1 MKASKTENNLYT
13 RFKSLHN
20 KFSYIISIFLLMTCL
35 IYFYSKQEIIQEY
48 HSSTIIS
55 STPNSIHPTKP
66 PFEID
71 RPLYAFSIYSLCIL
85 YNTSG
90 LSKPSI
96 LIADVNNHLT
106 SLEIGLPK
114 NSFGLGDACIEIR
127 PHYTFTNP
135 TLFFLENGAENSAF
149 RIHQWTLANSKPSL
163 QKLFKYPMLIDKIGD
178 VYLENNFL
186 RLNFILPIVIF
197 LVIWIGAGLII
208 SSCILGLNY
217 TEMLLLSPI
226 TGMTF
231 IAFLGY
237 LLSLIGIY
245 NEFSF
250 LFFAILFSLTILFY
264 RNYKTKRQ
272 ELKLNSLSLSPA
284 VNQAKKSFATLFWD
298 VIACLLVLCISYKYL
313 YVAATPF
320 AGNSWDGLVSWNK
333 WGTDWTSREFRG
345 NYQFTYPQLIPIFY
359 SAFYKLSGYSA
370 ENPLGLQMNVVH
382 FFITYMGLLALPLI
396 YACSKAL
403 KILPIIP
410 LCIVLLSKQYFFFM
424 NDGLVDNLLITHY
437 LAIGLLILR
446 SRTSTDFKSNL
457 LSFIGICL
465 IGSGAIFL
473 KQTGIFATASV
484 VILVRMIFKGKIPY
498 KYIFIWGS
506 LIILTPFEFYLHEL
520 FLDLYPSFVEDNPL
534 NHSIGGLLSNATT
547 QLHLGSSQASWYS
560 AIGYKVSALFGLT
573 CDPTKIEANLLPV
586 LLFFILIVIYII
598 ILILLYKSKKWRLFL
613 IWWLFIGGQLV
624 IASKFGNLGEF
635 RYILLLIP
643 ATAFI
648 IGICI
653 ERGLVKI
660 PFFNC
665 LHDAFILVMVTLTI
679 NRLLSISLPFPE
691 ALTDGFDTISFD
703 SRLARFFH
711 PAHVKLNEFLLS
723 QNNQSFRFFTE
734 SNFVVRP
741 HTIFDSYTK
750 SLPTKMLQ
758 IYQSGDY
765 WYTMVT
771 NKCPQGFIQVPLELN
786 YGTLCKKY

>member
-1 MKASKTENNLYT
+1 MKASKTENNLHT
-13 RFKSLHN
+13 KFKSIHN
-20 KFSYIISIFLLMTCL
+20 KFSYIISIFLIMICL
-35 IYFYSKQEIIQEY
+35 IYFYSKQEIIQEH

-55 STPNSIHPTKP
+55 STPNAIHPTIP

-71 RPLYAFSIYSLCIL
+71 GPLYAFSTYSLCIL

-106 SLEIGLPK
+106 SLKIGLPK
-114 NSFGLGDACIEIR
+114 NSFGLGDACIEIS

-149 RIHQWTLANSKPSL
+149 RIHQWTLANSTPSL
-163 QKLFKYPMLIDKIGD
+163 QKLFKYPVLIDKIGD
-178 VYLENNFL
+178 AYLENNFL

-245 NEFSF
+245 NKFSF
-250 LFFAILFSLTILFY
+250 IFFAILISLTILFY
-264 RNYKTKRQ
+264 RNYKTNRQ
-272 ELKLNSLSLSPA
+272 ELKFNSLSLSPA
-284 VNQAKKSFATLFWD
+284 VNQEKKSFATLFWD
-298 VIACLLVLCISYKYL
+298 VIACLLVLYISYKYL
-313 YVAATPF
+313 YVAAAPF
-320 AGNSWDGLVSWNK
+320 AGDSWDGLVSWNK

-410 LCIVLLSKQYFFFM
+410 LCVVLLSKQYFFFM
-424 NDGLVDNLLITHY
+424 NDGLVDNLLITYY

-446 SRTSTDFKSNL
+446 ATTSKEVESNL
-457 LSFIGICL
+457 LSVIGICL

-473 KQTGIFATASV
+473 KQTGIFATASAGL
-484 VILVRMIFKGKIPY
+484 LVLTLYKNKVPY
-498 KYIFIWGS
+498 KSMLIWCG
-506 LIILTPFEFYLHEL
+506 LIMVTPFEFYLHEL
-520 FLDLYPSFVEDNPL
+520 YLDLYPSFVEDNPL

-547 QLHLGSSQASWYS
+547 QIRLGSNQASWYS
-560 AIGYKVSALFGLT
+560 AIGNKVAALFGASYE
-573 CDPTKIEANLLPV
+573 PTKIEANLLV
-586 LLFFILIVIYII
+586 FFILITIYIVT
-598 ILILLYKSKKWRLFL
+598 LILLYKSKKWRLFL
-613 IWWLFIGGQLV
+613 IWGLCIGGQLV
-624 IASKFGNLGEF
+624 IAGKFGNLGEF

-643 ATAFI
+643 ATAFMV
-648 IGICI
+648 GVCI
-653 ERGLVKI
+653 ERGLVYI
-660 PFFNC
+660 PLFNW
-665 LHDAFILVMVTLTI
+665 LHGTFILTIVILTI
-679 NRLLSISLPFPE
+679 GRLSSIYLPVPE
-691 ALTDGFDTISFD
+691 ARTDGFDTISFD
-703 SRLARFFH
+703 SRHARFFH
-711 PAHVKLNEFLLS
+711 PSHVKLNEFLLS
-723 QNNQSFRFFTE
+723 QTDQNFSFFSE

-750 SLPTKMLQ
+750 SVPTKMSQ

-765 WYTMVT
+765 WYTMVSD
-771 NKCPQGFIQVPLELN
+771 KCPQGFIQAPLELN
-786 YGTLCKKY
+786 YGILCKKY